1 MSINLAPFYV
11 RLKKRYSEFPT
22 SCGIYLDVSPT
33 GENGFAWLQGRNCR
47 TTTFHDEKELKQ
59 IMDSFYSPHVAVVCT
74 ATEVRVTQRY
84 FSILRLLK
92 DDKITIVTTELT
104 PLLEAFSLIDYG
116 RTPWCWLEENGIKI
130 LPTPSLKAYN
140 ASVTALTGY
149 FFLNDEFEFLP
160 ELQSVVPLLLENN
173 PLFTYLRQVP
183 YGEVTT
189 FAELAKLLGLH
200 WNEKRVMSELSRLP
214 DGAEVFG
221 HRVVNRDGNVSEFY
235 PEGKELQR
243 DMLKWEMVPFLNEE
257 AVDVKLALW
266 TKQKYR
272 NVTNYLRHAQ
282 QSVKFIELTFNEI
295 EKILGFPLPRAARRL
310 GSWWDD
316 EMPHAYIWQGAGCR
330 LVSVNMQRQTVA
342 FSRLR
347 IAESK
352 GK

>member
-1 MSINLAPFYV
+1 MTIHLSPFYA
-11 RLKKRYSEFPT
+11 RLKKRYPQFPT
-22 SCGIYLDVSPT
+22 SCGIYLNVSPI
-33 GENGFAWLQGRNCR
+33 GGNGFAWLKGRKCL
-47 TTTFHDEKELKQ
+47 TDTFTGEEELKQ
-59 IMDSFYSPHVAVVCT
+59 ILGSTYNPHVAVVCT
-74 ATEVRVTQRY
+74 NTEVRGTQRY

-92 DDKITIVTTELT
+92 EKQSTIVTTELS
-104 PLLEAFSLIDYG
+104 PVLQAFTLTEDN
-116 RTPWCWLEENGIKI
+116 REPWHWLEENGIKI
-130 LPTPSLKAYN
+130 LPAPSLTAYY

-149 FFLNDEFEFLP
+149 FYLNDEFEFVP

-200 WNEKRVMSELSRLP
+200 WNEKRVMSEVSRLP
-214 DGAEVFG
+214 GGAEVFG
-221 HRVVNRDGNVSEFY
+221 HRVVNRDGNVSELY

-243 DMLKWEMVPFLNEE
+243 DLLKWEMVPFLNEE
-257 AVDVKLALW
+257 AVDLKMALW

-272 NVTNYLRHAQ
+272 NLTNYLRHAH
-282 QSVKFIELTFNEI
+282 QSMKFIELTFNEI

-330 LVSVNMQRQTVA
+330 LINVNMQRQSVA
-342 FSRLR
+342 FSRQVS
-347 IAESK
+347 AESK